1 MERTVEQQRL
11 VPRYPLPREKV
22 KLFFEDGERVFGVR
36 DISTKGLGI
45 TLLEHGEALLFP
57 VGFEYNL
64 EMKLGGEPF
73 RARAKVVRAS
83 AWAAGFVFE
92 SLGEGARA
100 RIERCTEPIRVGK
113 SLKPV
118 PPALLSSQT
127 RAQGVSAWYHGDGA
141 SDLYLWFDRR
151 GGLEK
156 ALLAVGE
163 RVWEWQ
169 NGQGVATGSLEP
181 VEEQALKV
189 VYDAKRNPEML
200 RLAAG
205 VLEHAEVLDFRLL
218 KFLKEQL
225 RSV

>member
-1 MERTVEQQRL
+1 MERTIEQQRL

-22 KLFFEDGERVFGVR
+22 KLFFEDGERVFGIR
-36 DISTKGLGI
+36 DISTKGIGI

-64 EMKLGGEPF
+64 ELKLGGEPF

-92 SLGEGARA
+92 NLDDRSKT
-100 RIERCTEPIRVGK
+100 RIERCIEPIRVAK

-118 PPALLSSQT
+118 PQGLLHQSRT
-127 RAQGVSAWYHGDGA
+127 QGVSAWYHGDGA
-141 SDLYLWFDRR
+141 SDLYLWFDKR

-181 VEEQALKV
+181 MEDQALRV
-189 VYDAKRNPEML
+189 VYDAKRDADML
-200 RLAAG
+200 QLASD
-205 VLEHAEVLDFRLL
+205 VLENAEVLDFRLQ

-225 RSV
+225 RNV